1 MARSPF
7 ICSARRPISQCIF
20 ESTNCNFTEGL
31 LPCSYSPSAPI
42 FSVEISPASETR
54 TPRLARRTASRPAG
68 KRQLRPFPRSLIK
81 PILKWVRRQ
90 WSSVRRFL
98 MAYGLR
104 HKSPVSSNSTRSAN
118 ESLRTDTVRSNP
130 ERKPQEDES

>member
-1 MARSPF
+1 MVA
-7 ICSARRPISQCIF
+7 ISIHLLSQTSDLQCIF

-68 KRQLRPFPRSLIK
+68 KRQLSPSL
-81 PILKWVRRQ
+81 
-90 WSSVRRFL
+90 
-98 MAYGLR
+98 G
-104 HKSPVSSNSTRSAN
+104 H
-118 ESLRTDTVRSNP
+118 
-130 ERKPQEDES
+130 